1 MSMKARR
8 GGLQRLA
15 GDGTPLVASLARGER
30 ASPLEPGL
38 SARSLQPPPPQPARA
53 CRRAAG
59 AELCLP
65 PGDEWPRPGDL
76 LHMDVSRHA
85 RFERPGHAVT
95 GDRSPRWKRAHPQT
109 LVGYDFAHA
118 IVDDHS
124 RLAYA

>member
-1 MSMKARR
+1 
-8 GGLQRLA
+8 
-15 GDGTPLVASLARGER
+15 
-30 ASPLEPGL
+30 
-38 SARSLQPPPPQPARA
+38 
-53 CRRAAG
+53 
-59 AELCLP
+59 
-65 PGDEWPRPGDL
+65 
-76 LHMDVSRHA
+76 MDVSRHA